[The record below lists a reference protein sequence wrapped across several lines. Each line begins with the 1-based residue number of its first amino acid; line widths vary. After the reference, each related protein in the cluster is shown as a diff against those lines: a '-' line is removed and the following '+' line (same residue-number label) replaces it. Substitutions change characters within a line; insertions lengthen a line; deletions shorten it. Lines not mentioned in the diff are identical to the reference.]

1 MQTSPFAL
9 VHGESRSRELDA
21 QVEVDQVVLAG
32 KLPVGQRVFGQR
44 RVVLHQLD
52 HQVVLRRASLRHDL
66 GREVGQRDDRGLQ
79 LVGHRAGFGLQG
91 GGALLERRDL
101 GFSGFG
107 LLAAALTHQGAD
119 LLGRAVLF
127 AEQSVEFDLDGA
139 AAVVEP
145 FDALDDGAGV
155 DPLLGKTADR
165 FVPVVP
171 ELLDCKH
178 DRNKDSLQVLKR
190 DKISKL
196 FTIIS

>member
-1 MQTSPFAL
+1 MSAATSAF
-9 VHGESRSRELDA
+9 R
-21 QVEVDQVVLAG
+21 
-32 KLPVGQRVFGQR
+32 
-44 RVVLHQLD
+44 
-52 HQVVLRRASLRHDL
+52 
-66 GREVGQRDDRGLQ
+66 
-79 LVGHRAGFGLQG
+79 
-91 GGALLERRDL
+91 
-101 GFSGFG
+101 GFG

-171 ELLDCKH
+171 ELLECKH

-196 FTIIS
+196 FTIISYFCRKIG